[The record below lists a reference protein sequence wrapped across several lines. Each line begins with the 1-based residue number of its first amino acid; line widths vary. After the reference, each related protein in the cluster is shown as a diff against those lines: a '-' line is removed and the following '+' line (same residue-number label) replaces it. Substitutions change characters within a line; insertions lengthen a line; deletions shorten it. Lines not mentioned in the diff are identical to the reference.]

1 MMKSAQRIL
10 VFTIALLWSTL
21 FLTQSAHAYLDPGT
35 GSYFIQVLMAALLG
49 GAFTVKMYWHR
60 LRTVF
65 SEDSSYA
72 DDSAYDPYN
81 DTDIEKEL

>member
-10 VFTIALLWSTL
+10 VFTLALFWSVL
-21 FLTQSAHAYLDPGT
+21 FLTQPAHAYLDPGT
-35 GSYFIQVLMAALLG
+35 GSYFMQVLMAFLLG

-65 SEDSSYA
+65 SEESSYA
-72 DDSAYDPYN
+72 DDSKYD
-81 DTDIEKEL
+81 DTNIENEL